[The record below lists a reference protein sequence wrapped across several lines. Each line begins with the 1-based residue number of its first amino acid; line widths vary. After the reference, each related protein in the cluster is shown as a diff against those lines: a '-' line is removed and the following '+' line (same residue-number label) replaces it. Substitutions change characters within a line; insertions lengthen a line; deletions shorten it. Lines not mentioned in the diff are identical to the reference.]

1 MGILSQALN
10 AEVDNQTD
18 LTAEFKLG
26 DQAFKVGS
34 KPLTPADFDHVNS
47 AVAQASAKMKI
58 GYVPFQQDPTNFTG
72 QVTLLIRK
80 TRLLDDD
87 GALTDDKAFDI
98 KDKPMLMRL
107 GADKVSDMFT
117 DLFKDQ
123 ITTSV
128 DDEDAEDQAVKN

>member
-18 LTAEFKLG
+18 LTAEFKLN
-26 DQAFKVGS
+26 DQVFKVGS

-47 AVAQASAKMKI
+47 VVAQASTKMKI

-72 QVTLLIRK
+72 QVALLIRK

-87 GALTDDKAFDI
+87 GGLTDDKAFDL

-107 GADKVSDMFT
+107 GADKISDMFA

-128 DDEDAEDQAVKN
+128 DDEESEEDAAKN